1 MVSSDHTVEHDLN
14 NDQEVLMSE
23 EQQILQTG
31 VNRELSSSVH
41 FWGGMG
47 EQVEKLD
54 KASDRY
60 GFEFLCAEEGLT
72 EVDILD
78 DLQSYQLR
86 WVHCDTTRCGL
97 GQLPPVFTKES
108 SVLVSLETLYKT

>member
-47 EQVEKLD
+47 KQVEKLD
-54 KASDRY
+54 KATDRD
-60 GFEFLCAEEGLT
+60 GFKFLCAEEGLT
-72 EVDILD
+72 KVDILD
-78 DLQSYQLR
+78 DLKSDKLR
-86 WVHCDTTRCGL
+86 RVHCYTTRCGL
-97 GQLPPVFTKES
+97 C
-108 SVLVSLETLYKT
+108 